1 MILISLFSNDLN
13 IDLQIIL
20 KRDLMDKNV
29 YLKGTYYFNKFR
41 LLNFFNIKMFKKY
54 LLFYKLYSNF
64 INFLIFCSKNNFF

>member
-1 MILISLFSNDLN
+1 
-13 IDLQIIL
+13 
-20 KRDLMDKNV
+20 MDKNV